1 MATHAMS
8 SMSASSF
15 TPPGAKTFD
24 PDEGLEHDVFRRVLL
39 GALTGF
45 VSVGVIAFVLALAV
59 SGEVGS
65 AIGIGL
71 FSGFWS
77 GTISGGMVGGLTVI
91 NRENMKLERS
101 HPDAAALH

>member
-15 TPPGAKTFD
+15 TPPGARTYD
-24 PDEGLEHDVFRRVLL
+24 PDEGLEHDVFHRVLL

-45 VSVGVIAFVLALAV
+45 VGVAIVAFVLALAV
-59 SGEVGS
+59 SGEFGA

-91 NRENMKLERS
+91 NRENHKLEQS
-101 HPDAAALH
+101 HPDAPALH